1 MAFTRLASNAN
12 KSEKDKGFI
21 TFLTMMMMLV
31 GRDKESGQM
40 LIMSNNDG
48 SKSDSGNVVFGHNT
62 HVLNRERE
70 RVT

>member
-1 MAFTRLASNAN
+1 
-12 KSEKDKGFI
+12 
-21 TFLTMMMMLV
+21 MMMMLV